1 MFDNGCWLLWKHISM
16 YQRQSIN
23 ILRNFMREHPKTQH
37 WTGAR
42 TQRRLGRL
50 SKNKGMA
57 TRSQLM
63 TVLSWPLWRA
73 GEEGFCPFFVS
84 LSSPVHC
91 LSLSFAL
98 DVQSVFFLLL
108 ILALNDV
115 WHRSDEISVFLLL
128 NKEFPTCIRLH
139 IHLWTLPSKL
149 SYYATSMSL
158 KAETEQLWSVWAR
171 AKLLNAAPE

>member
-1 MFDNGCWLLWKHISM
+1 MG
-16 YQRQSIN
+16 
-23 ILRNFMREHPKTQH
+23 KTKERSNTTFA
-37 WTGAR
+37 WEKASTSKNSTLDRG
-42 TQRRLGRL
+42 TDSTKIGRL
-50 SKNKGMA
+50 SENKGMA
-57 TRSQLM
+57 TRSQQM

-98 DVQSVFFLLL
+98 DVHSVFFLLL

-139 IHLWTLPSKL
+139 IHLGTLPSKFN
-149 SYYATSMSL
+149 YYATSMSL
-158 KAETEQLWSVWAR
+158 KATLECIFNL
-171 AKLLNAAPE
+171 